1 MRAQDFPAT
10 LPSEEQL
17 RAENE
22 LLNLEVQHLRSQLAG
37 SGRTGVPDARLNHL
51 EAAERVLKE
60 MLRRLSA
67 APLGWFCRLHPEFRA
82 IEERFLTR
90 RRPE

>member
-1 MRAQDFPAT
+1 MRVQDFPAT
-10 LPSEEQL
+10 LPSEERL

-22 LLNLEVQHLRSQLAG
+22 LLNLEVQHLRSRLAQVG
-37 SGRTGVPDARLNHL
+37 QGRISDARRKHL
-51 EAAERVLKE
+51 EAAERALME

-82 IEERFLTR
+82 LQRKFLR
-90 RRPE
+90 DGG